1 MKNTYY
7 VYIMTNS
14 GNNVLYVGVTNDI
27 KRRVWEHKNHALGGF
42 TDRYNVTK
50 CVYVEE
56 FGDVNDAIAAE
67 KRIKG
72 WSRQKKF
79 MLINSI
85 NPELK
90 DLFEE

>member
-1 MKNTYY
+1 
-7 VYIMTNS
+7 MTNS
-14 GNNVLYVGVTNDI
+14 GNNVLYAGVTNDI

-50 CVYVEE
+50 SVYVAE
-56 FGDVNDAIAAE
+56 FGDINDAIAAE